1 MEVVPLCE
9 HRLVTWKEPRAVCL
23 LATALIALVAAV
35 DIVRYALLGSALPL
49 ANLCLIEVLLLLLCL
64 LSWQSRLPA
73 LLLAV
78 AVPTLMLGI
87 TTNYLETTLFNLGF
101 FVQAGVALIAA
112 VAGTVFQL
120 RQKTPPR
127 RPNIWTAAALVA
139 VLVGSLAFW
148 QGSAAASRAVQ
159 TAGRDIWA
167 VPDRFSQPCEQG
179 GTVEELTYQTK
190 AYATDQ
196 REVEK
201 TAYVY
206 LPAGYDP
213 EEQYNILYLLHG
225 TGDNERAWLLEH
237 SENKDMVD
245 QLIAQGVIEPLII
258 VTPTFYVE
266 DDCSDN
272 LDALTYSFVQELRE
286 DLMPAVESR
295 YATYAPTCDAQG
307 FAESRDH
314 RAFAGLSRGA
324 VTTYHSAMCN
334 SLDYFSWFGTFSG
347 SRTGADYFRETL
359 QSEAFGDYPIHYLYV
374 SSGTLD
380 FALPGQIQDYDALL
394 EMEPR
399 LTEGVNTNF
408 DVFPMQSHSWENWHL
423 ALYNFLQKVF

>member
-1 MEVVPLCE
+1 MHTPEGKKKAIGAE
-9 HRLVTWKEPRAVCL
+9 GICL
-23 LATALIALVAAV
+23 LAIVLIALVAVV
-35 DIVRYALLGSALPL
+35 DVVRYALLASALPL
-49 ANLCLIEVLLLLLCL
+49 INLCLFEVLFLLVCL
-64 LSWQSRLPA
+64 LAWQSRLPA

-78 AVPTLMLGI
+78 AVPGLMLGI

-120 RQKTPPR
+120 RHKTPPR
-127 RPNIWTAAALVA
+127 RPRIWTVVVLAV
-139 VLVGSLAFW
+139 VLVGGLAFW
-148 QGSAAASRAVQ
+148 QGSAASSRAVQ
-159 TAGRDIWA
+159 TAGRAIWA

-201 TAYVY
+201 TAYVD

-213 EEQYNILYLLHG
+213 DTQYNILYLLHG
-225 TGDNERAWLLEH
+225 TGDTERAWLVEH

-266 DDCSDN
+266 DDCAGD
-272 LDALTYSFVQELRE
+272 LDQLTYSFAQELRN

-295 YATYAPTCDAQG
+295 YSTYAATCDEQG

-324 VTTYHSAMCN
+324 VTIYHSVLCG

-347 SRTGADYFRETL
+347 SRTSADYFRETI
-359 QSEAFGDYPIHYLYV
+359 QSEDFGDYPIHYLYV

-380 FALPGQIQDYDALL
+380 FALPGQLQDYAALL
-394 EMEPR
+394 ELEPR
-399 LTEGVNTNF
+399 LTSGVNTNF
-408 DVFPMQSHSWENWHL
+408 DVFPMQSHSWESWHL
-423 ALYNFLQKVF
+423 ALYNYLQKIF

>member
-1 MEVVPLCE
+1 MEVLPLRE
-9 HRLVTWKEPRAVCL
+9 HDPVTRKAVGAVCL
-23 LATALIALVAAV
+23 SATALIALVAV
-35 DIVRYALLGSALPL
+35 VNVVRYALLGSALSL
-49 ANLCLIEVLLLLLCL
+49 VNLCLIEVLLLLVCL
-64 LSWQSRLPA
+64 LAWQSRLPA

-78 AVPTLMLGI
+78 AVPGVMLGV
-87 TTNYLETTLFNLGF
+87 TTNSVETGLFNLGF
-101 FVQAGVALIAA
+101 FIQAGVALIAA
-112 VAGTVFQL
+112 VAGTVLQL
-120 RQKTPPR
+120 RHKTPPR
-127 RPNIWTAAALVA
+127 RPRIWTAAALAV
-139 VLVGSLAFW
+139 VLVGGLAFW
-148 QGSAAASRAVQ
+148 QGSAAVSRSAQ
-159 TAGRDIWA
+159 TVGRDIWA
-167 VPDRFSQPCEQG
+167 VPDRFSRPCERG

-225 TGDNERAWLLEH
+225 TGDNERAWLVEH
-237 SENKDMVD
+237 GENKDMVD
-245 QLIAQGVIEPLII
+245 QLIDQGIIEPLII

-266 DDCSDN
+266 DDCAGE
-272 LDALTYSFVQELRE
+272 LDQLTYSFAQELRN

-295 YATYAPTCDAQG
+295 YSTYAPTCDEAG
-307 FAESRDH
+307 FTESRDH

-324 VTTYHSAMCN
+324 VTTYHSALCG
-334 SLDYFSWFGTFSG
+334 SLDYFSWFGAFSG
-347 SRTGADYFRETL
+347 SRTSADYFRETI

-380 FALPGQIQDYDALL
+380 FALPGQLQDYAALL
-394 EMEPR
+394 DLEPR
-399 LTEGVNTNF
+399 LTSGVNTNF
-408 DVFPMQSHSWENWHL
+408 DVFPMQSHSWESWHL